1 MAQSRDSDANKETTM
16 TFSTDPAG
24 PGCIAVLDCDL
35 ARPSPVDASRFAGR
49 ANVAARATRRMRM
62 VFAAAGVFGA
72 LAMGAG
78 GASAADNTVGAN
90 LPLLTSPFW
99 QAYNNYLPKYAKEL
113 GLNLLSPV
121 NSNGDPAQQ
130 ITDINNLLNQGVK
143 GVVTGPLDSAAIS
156 RALSAAATKNV
167 PVVAVDVAPT
177 QGKVAMVVR
186 ADNHAYGEKACTYI
200 GDHVKAGKVVQ
211 IMGDLASV
219 NGRDRS
225 EAFRS
230 CIKAKYPNLQVL
242 EIPASWKGDVA
253 ASALDSLLTAN
264 PDVKGI
270 YMQAGGV
277 YLSPTLQTLR
287 RKQMLFPTGDA
298 KHIVIVSNDG
308 IAQEFDAIRKGEIDA
323 TVSQPADSYAKY
335 GLWYM
340 KETLA
345 GKTFKPGPTD
355 HDSTIIQLSP
365 GVLED
370 QLPAPLVTK
379 ANVDDKSLWGN
390 TLK

>member
-1 MAQSRDSDANKETTM
+1 M
-16 TFSTDPAG
+16 TSS
-24 PGCIAVLDCDL
+24 IE
-35 ARPSPVDASRFAGR
+35 PVDAGQWAVRAIRVVSAVRDVRDAGR
-49 ANVAARATRRMRM
+49 AAPHRRALRRLALACAATLGML
-62 VFAAAGVFGA
+62 GA
-72 LAMGAG
+72 LAPAAHA
-78 GASAADNTVGAN
+78 ASDAIGAN

-99 QAYNNYLPKYAKEL
+99 QAYNNYLPQYAKQL
-113 GLNLLSPV
+113 GLDMLAPV

-143 GVVTGPLDSAAIS
+143 GIVTGPLDSAAIS
-156 RALSAAATKNV
+156 RALDAASAKHV

-186 ADNHAYGEKACTYI
+186 ADNRAYGEKACKYI
-200 GDHVKAGKVVQ
+200 GDHVSAGKVVQ

-230 CIKAKYPNLQVL
+230 CVKSHYPKLQVL
-242 EIPASWKGDVA
+242 EIPAAWKGDVA

-287 RKQMLFPTGDA
+287 RKHLLFPAGDP

-308 IAQEFDAIRKGEIDA
+308 IPQEFDAIRKGEIDA

-355 HDSTIIQLSP
+355 HDSTIIQLAP

-379 ANVDDKSLWGN
+379 ANVDDKNLWGN

>member
-1 MAQSRDSDANKETTM
+1 M
-16 TFSTDPAG
+16 TWINRGRALALCAALAGAIAAAPAG
-24 PGCIAVLDCDL
+24 ADTGKVGLD
-35 ARPSPVDASRFAGR
+35 
-49 ANVAARATRRMRM
+49 
-62 VFAAAGVFGA
+62 
-72 LAMGAG
+72 
-78 GASAADNTVGAN
+78 

-99 QAYNNYLPKYAKEL
+99 QSYNNYLLHYAKDMQIDAL
-113 GLNLLSPV
+113 APV

-130 ITDINNLLNQGVK
+130 ITDMNNLLNLGAK
-143 GVVTGPLDSAAIS
+143 GIVVGPLDSAAIS
-156 RALSAAATKNV
+156 RALEAAAARKV

-186 ADNHAYGEKACTYI
+186 ADNRAYGEKACKYI
-200 GDHVKAGKVVQ
+200 GEHVQKGKVVQ

-225 EAFRS
+225 EAFRA
-230 CIKAKYPNLQVL
+230 CMKGYPSLQVL
-242 EIPASWKGDVA
+242 EIPAAWKGDVA
-253 ASALDSLLTAN
+253 ATALDSLLTAN

-287 RKQMLFPTGDA
+287 RKQMLYPAGDP
-298 KHIVIVSNDG
+298 KHVVIVSNDG
-308 IAQEFDAIRKGEIDA
+308 IPQEYEAIRRGDIDA
-323 TVSQPADSYAKY
+323 TVSQPADLYARY
-335 GLWYM
+335 GLFYI
-340 KETLA
+340 KAALA
-345 GKTFKPGPTD
+345 GQTFKPGPTD
-355 HDSTIIQLSP
+355 HGSVIVQRAP
-365 GVLED
+365 GILED